1 MLKTIPHSEQI
12 FYVGADD
19 KTLDLFESQY
29 PVPDGVSYNA
39 YVIRDE
45 KTALL
50 DTVDP
55 RATNQWLEQVTEV
68 LDGTAPDYLVI
79 SHMEP
84 DHAGSIRAITERY
97 PDMTLVG
104 SAKALGMLPQ
114 FLGDMPGNPT
124 RTVKEGETLEL
135 GSHTLHFV
143 MAPMVHW
150 PEVMMTFDTTT
161 GTLFSADAFGTFGA
175 LEGALFADEVDFAG
189 KWLDDARRYY
199 TNIVG
204 KYGVQVQAVL
214 IKAATLPIETIAP
227 LHGPVWR
234 KNLGWF
240 IGKYDLWSRC
250 EPEEKAVVVLYGSMY
265 GNTASAANAL
275 AAKVAA
281 KGVKVA
287 VHDLSCIDNSEAVA
301 ECWRAS
307 TIVLAAPTYNGGI
320 YRPAANQ
327 LADLKALNLHDRT
340 FALVE
345 NGSWAPMSAK
355 LMAAKIGE
363 LKNCTVLDAK
373 VTVRGRLTATQDA
386 ELAAC
391 AAAVAASM

>member
-1 MLKTIPHSEQI
+1 MQSIQTVSENTI
-12 FYVGADD
+12 YVGASDRRLA
-19 KTLDLFESQY
+19 KFENLF
-29 PVPDGVSYNA
+29 PIPRGVSYNA
-39 YVIRDE
+39 YVILDE

-50 DTVDP
+50 DTADASVG
-55 RATNQWLEQVTEV
+55 AQFLENVAAA
-68 LDGTAPDYLVI
+68 LDGRKLDYLIVD
-79 SHMEP
+79 HMEP
-84 DHAGSIRAITERY
+84 DHAAMIEAVLVRWPDLRLVVNAKTLPMLKMYFPTDNAAI
-97 PDMTLVG
+97 DDALV
-104 SAKALGMLPQ
+104 
-114 FLGDMPGNPT
+114 
-124 RTVKEGETLEL
+124 VKEGDTLDL
-135 GSHTLHFV
+135 GKHKLTFV

-214 IKAATLPIETIAP
+214 KKAATLPIETIAP

-320 YRPAANQ
+320 YLPAAN
-327 LADLKALNLHDRT
+327 LLEDLKACLLYTSD
-340 FALVE
+340 
-345 NGSWAPMSAK
+345 
-355 LMAAKIGE
+355 AA
-363 LKNCTVLDAK
+363 D
-373 VTVRGRLTATQDA
+373 D
-386 ELAAC
+386 
-391 AAAVAASM
+391 